1 MLSLPAFLRRLDA
14 SRTRA
19 ILVSLLLFS
28 LILAMFLIG
37 KTGTLYDPVAVR
49 DAMAELSNSGWGL
62 PTLIFLF
69 VVLAYVGFPQA
80 GLIGISVF
88 AFGPL
93 QGAFYAFIAT
103 LCSGTTTFYTGRFV
117 GEAALRQHGGNLA
130 NRLSIFIGRNAF
142 LASAIVRNVPT
153 GPFLLVNMIFGA
165 TRAKFLHYM
174 SGLAVGASVKI
185 VLITFFGASI
195 LQALQGNP
203 LLAILAG
210 AGAVAIWLVM
220 VVYAR
225 DRLRAIEQEM
235 SQEADSYVDTP
246 KQAAE

>member
-1 MLSLPAFLRRLDA
+1 MPSLPAFLRRLDA
-14 SRTRA
+14 TRARA

-28 LILAMFLIG
+28 LILALFVIG
-37 KTGTLYDPVAVR
+37 KTGTLYDPEAIR

-62 PTLIFLF
+62 PTLILLF
-69 VVLAYVGFPQA
+69 IVLAYVGFPQA

-93 QGAFYAFIAT
+93 QGALFAWIAT

-117 GEAALRQHGGNLA
+117 GEAALRKHGGNLA

-165 TRAKFLHYM
+165 TRAKFLHYLA
-174 SGLAVGASVKI
+174 GLGVGASVKI

-203 LLAILAG
+203 LYAILAG
-210 AGAVAIWLVM
+210 LSAVAIWLVM
-220 VVYAR
+220 VLYAR
-225 DRLRAIEQEM
+225 GRLRAIEQEM
-235 SQEADSYVDTP
+235 SQAPQSDVDTS
-246 KQAAE
+246 KHAAE